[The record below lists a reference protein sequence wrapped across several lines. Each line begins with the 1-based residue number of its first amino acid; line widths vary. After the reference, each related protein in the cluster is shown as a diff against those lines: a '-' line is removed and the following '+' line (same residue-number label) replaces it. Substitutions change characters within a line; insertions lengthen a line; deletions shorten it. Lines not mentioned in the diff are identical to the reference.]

1 MSIIWQSRGVAR
13 WVALLR
19 GINVGGNKKVS
30 MAELRA
36 MLGDIGFEDVAT
48 VLQSGNAVFSAKSGK
63 EAEIARKLE
72 SELDARLGM
81 NIRCL
86 VRSAAEMRAIV
97 DANPL
102 AAEATNN
109 SRYLVTFLSKKLPAG
124 ALDPGEFERST
135 VIGREVYSW
144 LPDGINDAKIAKVN
158 WDKRFGVVA
167 SARNWNTV
175 LKLTEMV
182 QA

>member
-1 MSIIWQSRGVAR
+1 MAR

-30 MAELRA
+30 MAELRT
-36 MLGDIGFEDVAT
+36 MLGEIGFEDVAT
-48 VLQSGNAVFSAKSGK
+48 VLQSGNAVFTAKKGK
-63 EAEIARKLE
+63 EADIIRKVE

-86 VRSAAEMRAIV
+86 ARSAAEMRAIL

-102 AAEATNN
+102 ADEATNN
-109 SRYLVTFLSKKLPAG
+109 SRYLVTFLSDKLPAG
-124 ALDPGEFERST
+124 ALDQDTLERSV

-144 LPDGINDAKIAKVN
+144 LPDGINDAKVAKIN

-167 SARNWNTV
+167 SGRNWNTV
-175 LKLTEMV
+175 VKLTELV